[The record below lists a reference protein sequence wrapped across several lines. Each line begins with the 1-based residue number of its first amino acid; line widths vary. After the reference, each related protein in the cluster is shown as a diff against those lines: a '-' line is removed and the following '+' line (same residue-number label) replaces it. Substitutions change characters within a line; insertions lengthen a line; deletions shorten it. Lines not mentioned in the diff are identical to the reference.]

1 MQKNK
6 LGRFCVMDK
15 NEIKKALDKFED
27 SDYVSSR
34 DLIAKELKK
43 KLNSYLKDKTQVEKD
58 PVEVP
63 DEEPETDD
71 NPEPDEEE

>member
-1 MQKNK
+1 
-6 LGRFCVMDK
+6 MDK

-63 DEEPETDD
+63 DEEPEVNSETDD
-71 NPEPDEEE
+71 E

>member
-1 MQKNK
+1 
-6 LGRFCVMDK
+6 MDK